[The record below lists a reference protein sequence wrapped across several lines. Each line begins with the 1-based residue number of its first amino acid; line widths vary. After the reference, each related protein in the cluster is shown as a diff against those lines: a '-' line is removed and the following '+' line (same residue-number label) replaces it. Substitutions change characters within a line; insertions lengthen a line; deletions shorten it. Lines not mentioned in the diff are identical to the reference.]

1 MTIAVVLIYVSGL
14 SSATVGTLLL
24 LSRYQVAPDSVLPT
38 SLLGAAVI
46 LFGLLTLAV
55 GSGVSRGRR
64 LARVLVSIYLAIQLV
79 LHIVT
84 VITTDEWDWTAIAII
99 VAELFTAIALWAP
112 PGAGYFREAAA
123 TDAAAIDRAT

>member
-14 SSATVGTLLL
+14 SSAAVGTLLL

-46 LFGLLTLAV
+46 LFGLLTIAV

-64 LARVLVSIYLAIQLV
+64 LARVFVSIYLGIQLV
-79 LHIVT
+79 LH
-84 VITTDEWDWTAIAII
+84 VITVVTTDTWDWTAIAII
-99 VAELFTAIALWAP
+99 VAELFTAFALWAP
-112 PGAGYFREAAA
+112 PGAGYFRAA
-123 TDAAAIDRAT
+123 TASEAAIDRAT